1 MRALPGSQSSLHD
14 LKLHSGL
21 GASAVQLLS
30 ATLSFCSVRGTS
42 VCPNGAFIG
51 LSQLQPLK
59 RCAVARALRSRRG
72 GRGRQKEPLE
82 AKHLRRRPGSPSGFK
97 AHPAPGHR
105 VFSKSGPSNG
115 ARDLA
120 GREQSRQGRRTSV
133 ICQTSQLPTGGR
145 NRNQALQEVK
155 PFGRGKVFRPRLTL
169 GTSQETGRL
178 GNTTSETQEKQPAA
192 LFGAHLCFPR
202 LATSG
207 LVTCRFSAIL
217 CSRLLRTE
225 HL

>member
-1 MRALPGSQSSLHD
+1 M
-14 LKLHSGL
+14 

-133 ICQTSQLPTGGR
+133 ICQTSQLPTGGSSC
-145 NRNQALQEVK
+145 NQALREVK

-169 GTSQETGRL
+169 GTSQET
-178 GNTTSETQEKQPAA
+178 AA
-192 LFGAHLCFPR
+192 RTPLSSQNRA
-202 LATSG
+202 
-207 LVTCRFSAIL
+207 
-217 CSRLLRTE
+217 SRQHNL
-225 HL
+225 